1 MFSIRIMKQL
11 IFAFFCSL
19 FGMCHSLNAQW
30 VYNYHDK
37 ADTLKNNI
45 LYFDKYDLTACFQ
58 DGFIN
63 ISVGQKKNHL
73 MESYLVQDYWAIS
86 KGFQNEYRLI
96 LDDVEFNWEDSSGWV
111 EKENDYPSNTIRIH
125 EPELLFESALSFERI
140 SDALIII
147 NEFKADSIDPFAGPL
162 RSLQYPDED
171 SLIFDEET
179 GFIYVT
185 YPGPIMGYERSG
197 VINYKTGNWLI
208 DPIYRNCQLTDQ
220 GYLLT
225 SVKRIPEVQYDWEFY
240 YSFLN
245 FDAEILF
252 ANYYTNDLL
261 DVLSQLRLIAPDDG
275 FDTWE
280 KILFAYEKYFDDY
293 SIESLFLTQYQNKYR
308 VYNSF
313 YDDYWLD
320 NEFIT
325 KPADFIHYNPDFDFL
340 YWVDND
346 SIFLDF
352 ESRVYSVAIENG
364 YIELLINH
372 VDQIQNSDYV
382 YFSPMVKSLEVMTS
396 SKTDTAHYKF
406 ILSDTDLETSVA
418 RSSLHMSNGVL
429 IMNDNCIFKFK
440 STDDNDICNDC
451 KPIYAN
457 SNFESENSSI
467 WTKKDSVWTKSTTTY
482 ATIEPLPFGFVV
494 STPKIYQ
501 EAHENQEAIDQ
512 PKRYLLLDTNL
523 RAISFMD
530 FFDFEEAKVYT
541 FGVSLKTETG
551 QFLVNNQGKAVTN
564 AEWDD
569 FKMEDGKV
577 IAVRFIAGTTIIE
590 KEVVVDLKLR

>member
-1 MFSIRIMKQL
+1 MKQL

-86 KGFQNEYRLI
+86 KNRRNEYRLI
-96 LDDVEFNWEDSSGWV
+96 LDDVEFNWADSSGWI
-111 EKENDYPSNTIRIH
+111 EKKNNYPSNTIRIRK
-125 EPELLFESALSFERI
+125 PEMYNFGGLSFERV
-140 SDALIII
+140 SDELIII
-147 NEFKADSIDPFAGPL
+147 NEFKRDSIDPNAYPIK
-162 RSLQYPDED
+162 SIEYPDED

-179 GFIYVT
+179 GEGFAIF
-185 YPGPIMGYERSG
+185 PFPKKGYDSSG
-197 VINYKTGNWLI
+197 VINYKTGEWKIETL
-208 DPIYRNCQLTDQ
+208 YRKCQLTHQ
-220 GYLLT
+220 GYLLA
-225 SVKRIPEVQYDWEFY
+225 SVKCLPEVDYNWEFY
-240 YSFLN
+240 YSLLN
-245 FDAEILF
+245 F
-252 ANYYTNDLL
+252 
-261 DVLSQLRLIAPDDG
+261 
-275 FDTWE
+275 
-280 KILFAYEKYFDDY
+280 
-293 SIESLFLTQYQNKYR
+293 
-308 VYNSF
+308 
-313 YDDYWLD
+313 D
-320 NEFIT
+320 NEFIFKDIKT
-325 KPADFIHYNPDFDFL
+325 AEFIENKELFTLISQDANVKKIIEMTPGFGSRFNFEKNTFYRTLGENKYRILNGNLDGFWINNILLTELADFIHFNPDFNFL
-340 YWVDND
+340 YWVEND
-346 SIFLDF
+346 SIYLDWANK
-352 ESRVYSVAIENG
+352 VYSVAIEDG
-364 YIELLINH
+364 YISLLINH
-372 VDQIQNSDYV
+372 VDQIQNSDNV

-541 FGVSLKTETG
+541 FGVGLKTETG

-564 AEWDD
+564 AAWDE